1 MGISYNVIWYA
12 PVAQRI
18 RAMGFY
24 PTGRGFDSLPGYQ
37 LKKPA
42 FRLVFLIGRS
52 RSEPNPKVRKEGES
66 SKFTCETRTD
76 GIAASLRLTSRGTI
90 SLMFIVIFLIR
101 NIVDLE

>member
-42 FRLVFLIGRS
+42 FRLVF
-52 RSEPNPKVRKEGES
+52 
-66 SKFTCETRTD
+66 
-76 GIAASLRLTSRGTI
+76 
-90 SLMFIVIFLIR
+90 
-101 NIVDLE
+101 